1 MFLEHLPVPATMTHN
16 NYSASVQVRS
26 LLLIIV
32 GVGKGLAN
40 IPCQVGDMYSEVN

>member
-1 MFLEHLPVPATMTHN
+1 MPAKVTHN
-16 NYSASVQVRS
+16 NYSTSVQLRS

-40 IPCQVGDMYSEVN
+40 IPCQVGDMYGEVK